1 VALALA
7 DNGRWLFTANE
18 RSGTISVVDTTNLK
32 IAGETAVGKRLSD
45 LTATPDGRNLL
56 AVDSEANE
64 LIVLGRQGS
73 DLKVVARTSVP
84 IGPVKVRT
92 AADGTR
98 CYVASLWARRL
109 TVIDLRPVVAASPD
123 PATSP
128 DPVVAASPHPATS
141 PDRRSPVADGRPS
154 VGAAARSGDRA
165 ATRGDRAAT
174 KGDQVAKLSTLS
186 LPFAPRELLLIPN
199 TDKLIVADAFGGK
212 LAVVSTPESRIE
224 SVRELPAHNIRGLA
238 LSADGRYLLIG
249 HQALHHH
256 ATTSRDDIH
265 WGNLMTNL
273 LRGIRVT
280 DLLRADADLLAGGV
294 SDQLGEA
301 THGAGDP
308 AAIAVTANNQ
318 VVIPLGGVNEVAVG
332 EALRSPYHRLPVG
345 ARPAAALASP
355 DGKRAF
361 VANSFDDSVAV
372 VDLHVPKVE
381 TTIALGTPVELK
393 PADRGERLFYDARL
407 SHDGWFSCHSCHTD
421 GHTTGQLADTLGDGT
436 YGTPKRILS
445 LRGVGDTGPWAWTGN
460 MPTLEAQIQKSVTT
474 TMRGLPLSEEQV
486 ADLAA
491 YLRTLPPPPRL
502 PIADTSAIERGR
514 AVFERHSC
522 HTCHAPPTYTSAKTY
537 DVNLPDEAGHRA
549 FNPPSLRGL
558 VHGGPYFHDNR
569 ASSLEEVFTRYRHQL
584 TRELSPQEL
593 SDLAAFLRSL

>member
-1 VALALA
+1 MAKRSTQVLLVVLLSAVLIGSYSRDEPAVCRACGVDAVPAKFRHPVALALA
-7 DNGRWLFTANE
+7 EDGRWLFIANE
-18 RSGTISVVDTTNLK
+18 RSGTISVIDTTNLK
-32 IAGETAVGKRLSD
+32 LAGEVAVGKRLLD
-45 LTATPDGRNLL
+45 VTATPNGRHLL
-56 AVDSEANE
+56 AVDPEANE
-64 LIVLGRQGS
+64 LIILGRQGS
-73 DLKVVARTSVP
+73 DLKVVARIAVP

-98 CYVASLWARRL
+98 CYVASLWARKL
-109 TVIDLRPVVAASPD
+109 TVIDLRPALGSAPET
-123 PATSP
+123 P
-128 DPVVAASPHPATS
+128 
-141 PDRRSPVADGRPS
+141 G
-154 VGAAARSGDRA
+154 
-165 ATRGDRAAT
+165 
-174 KGDQVAKLSTLS
+174 KLTTLT
-186 LPFAPRELLLIPN
+186 LPFAPREILILPN
-199 TDKLIVADAFGGK
+199 TDKLVVADAFGGK
-212 LAVVSTPESRIE
+212 LAVVSQADVRIE

-238 LSADGRYLLIG
+238 VSTDGRYLLVC

-273 LRGIRVT
+273 LRGIRIT

-308 AAIAVTANNQ
+308 AGIAVTANNQ
-318 VVIPLGGVNEVAVG
+318 VVVPLAGVNEVAVG

-345 ARPAAALASP
+345 ARPAAALISP
-355 DGKRAF
+355 DQRRAY
-361 VANSFDDSVAV
+361 VANAFDDSITV
-372 VDLHVPKVE
+372 VDLNGPKVE
-381 TTIALGTPVELK
+381 TTVPLGAPPDLGR
-393 PADRGERLFYDARL
+393 ADRGERLFYDARL

-474 TMRGLPLSEEQV
+474 TMRGLPLSQEQV

-491 YLRTLPPPPRL
+491 YLRTLPAPPRL
-502 PIADTSAIERGR
+502 PVADAAAVERGR
-514 AVFERHSC
+514 AVFEGHSC

-549 FNPPSLRGL
+549 FNPPSLRGV

-569 ASSLEEVFTRYRHQL
+569 AVSLEDVFTRHRHQL
-584 TRELSPQEL
+584 TRELTPQEL
-593 SDLAAFLRSL
+593 SELAAFLRSL